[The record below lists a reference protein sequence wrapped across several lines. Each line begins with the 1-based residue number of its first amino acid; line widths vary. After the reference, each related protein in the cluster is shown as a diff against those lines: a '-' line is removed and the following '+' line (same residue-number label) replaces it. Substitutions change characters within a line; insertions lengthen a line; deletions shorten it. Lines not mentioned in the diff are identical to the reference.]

1 MKVRDVMQKGI
12 DPIPPDATVRE
23 AALRM
28 AELDRGA
35 VLVGT
40 TEALVGILTDRDIIL
55 RIVAVGRNPAEA
67 AVGDV
72 MSSALYTCRDDAAPD
87 AAFHEMRERQVRR
100 LPVLDSAGKPVGI
113 VTLRDLA
120 RAGREPELL
129 EQALR
134 DLAEPHAT
142 SARPSKPSGETA
154 E

>member
-12 DPIPPDATVRE
+12 DPVAPGATVTE

-40 TEALVGILTDRDIIL
+40 KEALAGILTDRDVIL
-55 RIVAVGRNPAEA
+55 RVVAIGSNPSDVS
-67 AVGDV
+67 VGDV
-72 MSSALYTCRDDAAPD
+72 MSSTLFTCRDDDTLED
-87 AAFHEMRERQVRR
+87 AFREMRERQVRR
-100 LPVLDSAGKPVGI
+100 LPVMDGAGKPIGI
-113 VTLRDLA
+113 VTFRELSRVS
-120 RAGREPELL
+120 REPELV

-134 DLAEPHAT
+134 DFAEPHADP
-142 SARPSKPSGETA
+142 ARASDKAA